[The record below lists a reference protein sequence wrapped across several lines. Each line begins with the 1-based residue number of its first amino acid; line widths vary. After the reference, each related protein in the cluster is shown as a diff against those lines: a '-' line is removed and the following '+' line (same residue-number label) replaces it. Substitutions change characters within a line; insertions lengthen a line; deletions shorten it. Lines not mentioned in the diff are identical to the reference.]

1 MYGNNF
7 WWNNFF
13 ASGDPMYYLMLKQKE
28 LEVKPEEKTEA
39 EKEQDLIRDS
49 QMRD

>member
-13 ASGDPMYYLMLKQKE
+13 ASGDPLYYLMLKQKE
-28 LEVKPEEKTEA
+28 LEEETEEKTEA
-39 EKEQDLIRDS
+39 EKERILIEDLQRWD
-49 QMRD
+49 